1 MKLPLGAA
9 VVVLALLTGC
19 GGNPAAE
26 PTPPPAAAPTTSPT
40 PEIPD
45 PELASLTVLAD
56 GTFAADT
63 VGNEMATIDY
73 FDDVATTVAT
83 LTDLFQ
89 FEPTIEVVE
98 RTPSDRFA
106 GTKYDWDGFTVYWNG
121 FENEP
126 GTGIGDPPH
135 NPAVRVVAQVP
146 TVRGITI
153 ESQDG
158 VRVGDSMPELLTR
171 YPDAAQTHETEDGP
185 ISSVQIGSI
194 PLPPLENV
202 PDLEVYFYVA
212 VVGSTE
218 GTVDSILAPAQGNFG
233 L

>member
-1 MKLPLGAA
+1 MKLPFGTAI
-9 VVVLALLTGC
+9 VVLALLTGC
-19 GGNPAAE
+19 GGNPSAE
-26 PTPPPAAAPTTSPT
+26 PTPPPTTASTASPV

-56 GTFAADT
+56 GTLATDT

-89 FEPTIEVVE
+89 FEPTIEVV
-98 RTPSDRFA
+98 RPAPSDSFA
-106 GTKYDWDGFTVYWNG
+106 GTKYDWDGFIVYWNG

-135 NPAVRVVAQVP
+135 NPAVRVVVQVS
-146 TVRGITI
+146 TVRGVTI
-153 ESQDG
+153 ETQDG
-158 VRVGDSMPELLTR
+158 VRVGDSMSDLLTR
-171 YPDAAQTHETEDGP
+171 YPDSAQTRETEDGP

-218 GTVDSILAPAQGNFG
+218 GTVETILSPAKGNFG